1 MIATIKWINRNS
13 QLLLSFV
20 SVVRKLKILSL
31 KPRSPQTR
39 LLPEVLKEHLLQAP
53 LPDLEG
59 GCWQSWH
66 PLGYRRPTA
75 ALRLA
80 SRDTPRFVC
89 VRISHILEGDW
100 HRVKTY
106 GIFSSFSTFKCSP
119 TVFWPPQVL
128 MNYSCVIQ
136 TLWNVSF
143 SLTAFKAFQLIF
155 VFWQFDYDLPK
166 YGFLHHLLTWCT
178 LSCLNL

>member
-13 QLLLSFV
+13 QLLLFFV
-20 SVVRKLKILSL
+20 SVVRKLQILSL

-39 LLPEVLKEHLLQAP
+39 LLPEVLKERLLQAP

-75 ALRLA
+75 TLRLA
-80 SRDTPRFVC
+80 SRDTPRSVC

-119 TVFWPPQVL
+119 TSSGLHRFWWIIHVL
-128 MNYSCVIQ
+128 FRHYEMSPF
-136 TLWNVSF
+136 LWLPSKLF
-143 SLTAFKAFQLIF
+143 SLSLFFGSLTTICLSM
-155 VFWQFDYDLPK
+155 VFFIICSLDV
-166 YGFLHHLLTWCT
+166 H
-178 LSCLNL
+178 